1 MVSQET
7 LVTQRKHNWRH
18 CLHEI
23 KSCKAC
29 IFNTQINK
37 FYAPVGLKIRDR
49 LNSVQVQRITRR
61 RYAILCHFQR
71 KGSMATQ
78 IGDLQVVICS
88 KRNKTHVPFQL
99 NEFSNRQPSQR
110 GRTRHPQKFKKHF
123 SVLQLTQIEGHL
135 FTDATNPDDQFLP
148 TSDGFFECK
157 LIWRKFYF
165 SRQHLY
171 RWLIPYFSANIEN
184 RKERH
189 TNLTI
194 QQPFTT
200 VPIQHPP
207 NCNHFQH
214 EHHISEK
221 ILLSK

>member
-61 RYAILCHFQR
+61 RYAIRCHFQR
-71 KGSMATQ
+71 KGSMAAQ

-99 NEFSNRQPSQR
+99 NELSNRQPSQR
-110 GRTRHPQKFKKHF
+110 GRTRHPQKFTDIFQSQNYLKLRAIF
-123 SVLQLTQIEGHL
+123 S
-135 FTDATNPDDQFLP
+135 P
-148 TSDGFFECK
+148 
-157 LIWRKFYF
+157 
-165 SRQHLY
+165 
-171 RWLIPYFSANIEN
+171 IP
-184 RKERH
+184 
-189 TNLTI
+189 
-194 QQPFTT
+194 
-200 VPIQHPP
+200 PIQMDSL
-207 NCNHFQH
+207 NA
-214 EHHISEK
+214 S
-221 ILLSK
+221 LSGENSTSQDSIYING